1 VAATAASTS
10 EPRLDGVAGR
20 LQPEAAGA
28 RLSEL
33 FTRHASMV
41 VGVCRGMLRH
51 REEAEDAAQQTFL
64 AAYKALLGGTKPRE
78 PAAWLATIARNEC
91 RRRITDRM
99 RAGVPIGT
107 VEETLADHA
116 TPISPADVSALRE
129 AIAGLPPMQQRAILL
144 REFVGLSYDE
154 VAQELA
160 VTEPAVESL
169 LFRARRTLQARLRP
183 ALGAAFGVGPI
194 PALREAL
201 AQIVPGFTAS
211 SGGGIAALA
220 SLPAAAKLAAGV
232 ATIGLVAGGTVVAV
246 EVERGPRHQPKPP
259 AVLPLAGAD
268 VAAAG
273 LVARPR
279 ALSLAAVSAPDSRR
293 GRLGAGAARRGEQAR
308 GIRVQPLVTLTAT
321 SQGSR
326 APVDA
331 PFSGAS
337 DTPAAPNE
345 SAGSA
350 PPVSSSEPGASA
362 PVAPASPATEQPT
375 SSTPPKDEG
384 QSGPSGG
391 AADDDDHSGPGGG
404 EPGEDE
410 DHSGPGGGGDGEDHS
425 GPGGGG
431 GEGDDDVSGESGSS
445 SGSSGSGTGEEP
457 DQESSDSS
465 GSGSSGS
472 GSSGSGSDSGSSES
486 SGSGSSGSGSGSGS
500 GEDDGD

>member
-20 LQPEAAGA
+20 LPEEAAGA

-33 FTRHASMV
+33 FARHASTV

-64 AAYKALLGGTKPRE
+64 SAYKALLGGTEPRD

-91 RRRITDRM
+91 RRRIADRM
-99 RAGVPIGT
+99 RAGIPIGS
-107 VEETLADHA
+107 VEETLAGHVS
-116 TPISPADVSALRE
+116 PVSPADVNAVRE

-220 SLPAAAKLAAGV
+220 SLPVAAKLAAGV

-246 EVERGPRHQPKPP
+246 EVERGPVQAPKPQ

-268 VAAAG
+268 VPAAG
-273 LVARPR
+273 PAVRPT
-279 ALSLAAVSAPDSRR
+279 ALSLAAASAPDSRR
-293 GRLGAGAARRGEQAR
+293 GRLGAGAAARGEQAR
-308 GIRVQPLVTLTAT
+308 RVRRPVAPTGASVSAPAAT
-321 SQGSR
+321 GPSLS
-326 APVDA
+326 
-331 PFSGAS
+331 SGAGK
-337 DTPAAPNE
+337 PAVDPVVPT
-345 SAGSA
+345 
-350 PPVSSSEPGASA
+350 PPVASVLPVASA
-362 PVAPASPATEQPT
+362 PSAPAGPTPAEQPT
-375 SSTPPKDEG
+375 LPTTPGDEE
-384 QSGPSGG
+384 SGG
-391 AADDDDHSGPGGG
+391 PGGGGTNGDEEDHSGPGGG
-404 EPGEDE
+404 VTEDDDDSGDDDSGDDDSGSGEDE
-410 DHSGPGGGGDGEDHS
+410 DHSGPGGGTSEA
-425 GPGGGG
+425 
-431 GEGDDDVSGESGSS
+431 DDDTSGSS
-445 SGSSGSGTGEEP
+445 SAPGSGEEEE
-457 DQESSDSS
+457 DD
-465 GSGSSGS
+465 GSGG
-472 GSSGSGSDSGSSES
+472 GSGSDSSGPGG
-486 SGSGSSGSGSGSGS
+486 SGSGSSGSGSGSSGS
-500 GEDDGD
+500 SSDEEDDD